1 MKRRSLATN
10 GLLATWLPC
19 IALAA
24 GSVLAALA
32 MALQPPAS
40 GPIAVVFPPWWSATR
55 ALVAAASAGTPVRF
69 GATGFVVVVM
79 PDTPDAA
86 GRLRHAGAW
95 AVLDPLAL
103 GGCVAT

>member
-24 GSVLAALA
+24 GSVLAALE

-40 GPIAVVFPPWWSATR
+40 GPIAVVFPHGGAPRARWWRRRPPARRFGSARRGSSSSSCPTRRMRPAAFATR
-55 ALVAAASAGTPVRF
+55 VPGPCWIR
-69 GATGFVVVVM
+69 
-79 PDTPDAA
+79 
-86 GRLRHAGAW
+86 
-95 AVLDPLAL
+95 
-103 GGCVAT
+103 

>member
-40 GPIAVVFPPWWSATR
+40 GPIAVVFP
-55 ALVAAASAGTPVRF
+55 GTPVRF

>member
-1 MKRRSLATN
+1 
-10 GLLATWLPC
+10 
-19 IALAA
+19 
-24 GSVLAALA
+24 
-32 MALQPPAS
+32 
-40 GPIAVVFPPWWSATR
+40 
-55 ALVAAASAGTPVRF
+55 VAAASAGTPVRF